1 MKVMPHYIR
10 ENIKQIQHEIGN
22 SNLVVVTKYRTIDE
36 LREVYATNHRDFGEN
51 RIQEMVKKREILP
64 QDIKWHMIGH
74 LQTNKVKYIAPF
86 IHLIHSVDSLKLVK
100 EINKQGKKYNRIIS
114 ILLQIHIAQETQKF
128 GFTIN
133 ELEELIE
140 SNALVEFQNIKIK
153 GLMGMATNTTDQNQI
168 RAEFNALAILY
179 RNYQEKMYW
188 DTLSMGMSND
198 YKIANDCGSNL
209 LRIGSKIFNKQ

>member
-1 MKVMPHYIR
+1 MPHYIR

-22 SNLVVVTKYRTIDE
+22 SNLVVVSKYRTIEE

-64 QDIKWHMIGH
+64 PDIKWHMIGH

-100 EINKQGKKYNRIIS
+100 EINKQGKKNNRIIS

-179 RNYQEKMYW
+179 RKYQEKMYW

-198 YKIANDCGSNL
+198 YKIACDCGSNL

>member
-1 MKVMPHYIR
+1 MPHYIR

-22 SNLVVVTKYRTIDE
+22 SNLVVVSKYRTIEE
-36 LREVYATNHRDFGEN
+36 LREVYASNHRDFGEN

-100 EINKQGKKYNRIIS
+100 EINKQGKKNNRMIS

-140 SNALVEFQNIKIK
+140 SSALVEFQNIKIK

-179 RNYQEKMYW
+179 RKYQEKMYW

-198 YKIANDCGSNL
+198 YKIACDCGSNL

>member
-1 MKVMPHYIR
+1 MPHYIR

-22 SNLVVVTKYRTIDE
+22 SNLVVVSKYRTIEE

-100 EINKQGKKYNRIIS
+100 EINKQGKKNNRMIS

-140 SNALVEFQNIKIK
+140 SSALVEFQNIKIK

-179 RNYQEKMYW
+179 RKYQEKMYW

-198 YKIANDCGSNL
+198 YKIACDCGSNL